1 MPRDF
6 LRSHDENQLRIFVGM
21 QLEVAFM
28 LNKGDPEAKVRLG
41 HVFGEGPVA
50 FLLVQSTFHILE
62 SCPNGIR
69 GS

>member
-1 MPRDF
+1 
-6 LRSHDENQLRIFVGM
+6 M

-50 FLLVQSTFHILE
+50 FLLVQSTFRILE